1 MIQVSVQ
8 LMDIWTVSGTD
19 KPIAQGSSPTFFFFG
34 CGNICIKAVQ
44 YKTGTMQKS

>member
-8 LMDIWTVSGTD
+8 PMDIWTVSGTD
-19 KPIAQGSSPTFFFFG
+19 KPIAQGSSLAFFIFWLWEY
-34 CGNICIKAVQ
+34 IRAVQ